1 MTDQTQQS
9 RTETGGF
16 NWERAAACT
25 LCIGAGVLALR
36 LFFRYLL
43 GVLMPFAL
51 AYLLARLLRPAVDFL
66 TGGRRRQTA
75 STRAGRRVL
84 SATLVVLFTGL
95 VVWLTVAGVRRGVG
109 ELENLLLRLQ
119 DVLAD
124 GDGQADG
131 APGFSRALDYIWSVS
146 EHLPFLRRF
155 ESTPGFSRFCDWLD
169 GVVRTLVQD
178 LVSRLSGM
186 LSAGAVTLLGSLPSV
201 LLFLT
206 VLLLSCYYFTAEPG
220 GVSRLVA
227 ARIPARWRAAGR
239 LGRGV
244 RSGGTCAPRSCWLC
258 SPFWKCLSG

>member
-124 GDGQADG
+124 GNGQADG

-169 GVVRTLVQD
+169 GAVRTLSFRNLFQRGPV
-178 LVSRLSGM
+178 VCTGPRCLSITEKYTNGIIIY
-186 LSAGAVTLLGSLPSV
+186 
-201 LLFLT
+201 LLF
-206 VLLLSCYYFTAEPG
+206 VWMVCSVFAHFLLC
-220 GVSRLVA
+220 
-227 ARIPARWRAAGR
+227 
-239 LGRGV
+239 
-244 RSGGTCAPRSCWLC
+244 
-258 SPFWKCLSG
+258 